1 MMKNQLINRI
11 MMDGNDQL
19 YNREESF
26 QKLYMVYQLA
36 MNDINIS
43 PIYENALYLIDS
55 FIEHEFR
62 ERNIELFQIKI
73 LSLDHPF
80 SDEIAEAIF

>member
-11 MMDGNDQL
+11 IMENNDNP

-36 MNDINIS
+36 MNDINIK
-43 PIYENALYLIDS
+43 PIYKETLYLIDS
-55 FIEHEFR
+55 FIENEFKD
-62 ERNIELFQIKI
+62 RN
-73 LSLDHPF
+73 
-80 SDEIAEAIF
+80 ARVVIF